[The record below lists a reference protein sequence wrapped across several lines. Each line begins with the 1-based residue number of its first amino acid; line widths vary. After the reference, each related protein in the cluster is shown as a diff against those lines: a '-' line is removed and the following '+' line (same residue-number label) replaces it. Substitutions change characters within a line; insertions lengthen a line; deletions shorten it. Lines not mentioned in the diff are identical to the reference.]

1 MKALNPRV
9 IAQAISSILEAHDS
23 ENVGI
28 RLIGSPRGYMV
39 ESTEEPAPEGW
50 EVLAEDTV
58 DGASTQEMIVM
69 SAYYLVESAIL
80 GVKV

>member
-9 IAQAISSILEAHDS
+9 IACAIAAILANHDG
-23 ENVGI
+23 GI
-28 RLIGSPRGYMV
+28 GVRLISSPRGYVV

-50 EVLAEDTV
+50 EVLAEDTL
-58 DGASTQEMIVM
+58 DGGSTHEMIVM